1 MLAQSINKKEP
12 ITKEILLN
20 IVQLYTKDVNNP
32 LHLCT
37 CVLFLSDFSGFL
49 KFNKMSRMRMSD
61 IAWHDNYMEVNIPQ
75 YKTDINRRGKY
86 VIIGKTGNTLC
97 PIYWLK
103 IYIFFVG
110 LCLGSEEF
118 VLIAIILFFIKILKA
133 EVHSD
138 EQIETLVAY

>member
-20 IVQLYTKDVNNP
+20 IVQLYAKDVNNI

-49 KFNKMSRMRMSD
+49 KFNKMARMRMYD
-61 IAWHDNYMEVNIPQ
+61 ITWHDNYMEVNIPEN
-75 YKTDINRRGKY
+75 KTDINRRANY

-110 LCLGSEEF
+110 LCLGQRSLYLSQLF
-118 VLIAIILFFIKILKA
+118 FFIKILKA